1 MQAIKNIRKMDLLNS
16 KKMIFTLTL
25 LFIAAMVGL
34 YANNIYKAFR
44 QSAPLPSQI
53 AATISQ
59 ETLEQTYG
67 LRVNL
72 VAVTAAGGL
81 VDVRLKIID
90 GEKAK
95 MLLSDPKNFPSLMA
109 GNGVVLHT
117 SEETAKQGIKIE
129 NDGNLFLMFPNSQN
143 LIKPGA
149 PVTILFGNT
158 ALEAIPSK

>member
-1 MQAIKNIRKMDLLNS
+1 MQAINAIRTMNLMNS
-16 KKMIFTLTL
+16 KKVIPI
-25 LFIAAMVGL
+25 LFVLVILATIGM
-34 YANNIYKAFR
+34 YANNVYKAFYPIE
-44 QSAPLPSQI
+44 SLPKQTI
-53 AATISQ
+53 TTISQ

-95 MLLSDPKNFPSLMA
+95 TLLSDPQNFPSLMTD
-109 GNGVVLHT
+109 NGVILRT
-117 SEETAKQGIKIE
+117 SEEIAKQGIKIE

-143 LIKPGA
+143 LIKPGTQ
-149 PVTILFGNT
+149 VTILFGNT